1 MSPSKQ
7 ELEPIIGLEVH
18 VQLLTRSKIYNS
30 DSAEFG
36 APPNTNIS
44 AISLAHP
51 GTLPRLN
58 KDVVALAIRMG
69 LACGSDIS
77 RVQIFDRK
85 NYFYPDLPKGYQ
97 LTQDRTPICKGGLV
111 TIITREGPRDV
122 KLNRIHIEEDAG
134 KSMHLEGSSD
144 TLIDFNRAGVPLIE
158 IVTEPDIHSAEEAG
172 VLLSEI
178 RKLVRYLGI
187 GDGNMEE
194 GSLRCD
200 ANVSVKPVE
209 STRLGRKVEIKNMN
223 SIRNVQRAIEVEI
236 ARQVAELDAGKE
248 IISETRTFNQS
259 DGKTYSMRTKEE
271 LNDYR
276 YCPDPDLSPITV
288 SDEWL
293 NEIRS
298 SMPELPVVKQSRFV
312 RQYAIPEYD
321 AAVLTESREL
331 AEYFEEVCRH
341 TTSYKAAS
349 NWVMGPVKSFLNDLG
364 VEVAR
369 FSVRPQVLA
378 GLISLIDAGKV
389 SYTAAAQKIFPELT
403 KTDRDPMQI
412 AQELNVIQES
422 STDSIL
428 PIVKEVLREFP
439 LKVEEYHNGKK
450 GIVAMFMG
458 EVMKRSRG
466 KADPKVANE
475 LLVQNLNK
483 LK

>member
-1 MSPSKQ
+1 
-7 ELEPIIGLEVH
+7 
-18 VQLLTRSKIYNS
+18 
-30 DSAEFG
+30 
-36 APPNTNIS
+36 
-44 AISLAHP
+44 
-51 GTLPRLN
+51 
-58 KDVVALAIRMG
+58 
-69 LACGSDIS
+69 
-77 RVQIFDRK
+77 
-85 NYFYPDLPKGYQ
+85 
-97 LTQDRTPICKGGLV
+97 
-111 TIITREGPRDV
+111 
-122 KLNRIHIEEDAG
+122 
-134 KSMHLEGSSD
+134 
-144 TLIDFNRAGVPLIE
+144 
-158 IVTEPDIHSAEEAG
+158 
-172 VLLSEI
+172 
-178 RKLVRYLGI
+178 
-187 GDGNMEE
+187 
-194 GSLRCD
+194 
-200 ANVSVKPVE
+200 
-209 STRLGRKVEIKNMN
+209 
-223 SIRNVQRAIEVEI
+223 VQRAIEVEI

-276 YCPDPDLSPITV
+276 YFPDPDLSPITV

-298 SMPELPVVKQSRFV
+298 SMPELPGVKQSRFV